1 MNNMVD
7 KNISFQIL
15 SFGPLVETFGERQT
29 EHNVKEGTTIREFI
43 LSVDMEKWIGF
54 GLSVA
59 KNGER
64 CSLDD
69 IIGEDDEIALLPP
82 MSGG

>member
-1 MNNMVD
+1 MNNMVG

-29 EHNVKEGTTIREFI
+29 EHDVNEGTTIREFI
-43 LSVDMEKWIGF
+43 LSVDLEKWIGF

-59 KNGER
+59 KMAR
-64 CSLDD
+64 DARLMTSL
-69 IIGEDDEIALLPP
+69 AKVMKLLCYRQ
-82 MSGG
+82 